1 MRTFKYNI
9 ERVYNK
15 EFEVENIGNAK
26 LEAEMLDGSFRYLYI
41 TTILGQTYAYFF
53 QQYDEELIPT
63 TPSISFNYL
72 HFEYSENKVIKLI
85 QDFIKDNKIF
95 NVSVLKEEDNIDE
108 KYYNAVE
115 FLKTIYMKQ
124 IKEK

>member
-15 EFEVENIGNAK
+15 EFEVENIGNVK

-41 TTILGQTYAYFF
+41 MTILGQTYAYFF
-53 QQYDEELIPT
+53 QQFDDELITT

-72 HFEYSENKVIKLI
+72 HFEYGENKLIKLI

-95 NVSVLKEEDNIDE
+95 NVRVLKEEDNIDE
-108 KYYNAVE
+108 KYYNAVG
-115 FLKTIYMKQ
+115 FLKTIYTKQ